1 MDNYQLWKT
10 LHVTSAVL
18 IVGNVTVTGV
28 WAWFLY
34 RQRREVGFRAIAR
47 GIMLTDIIF
56 TLVGGAGLTITGL
69 LMVRAQQLSI
79 MDTPWLRR
87 GVLTLAISTVVWV
100 VSLLPDQLRMER
112 LDQSDDRGMRRL
124 FTRWSVLGWASTV
137 LLFVGLWSMVMKR

>member
-56 TLVGGAGLTITGL
+56 TLVGGAGLTITGI

>member
-1 MDNYQLWKT
+1 MDSYQLWKT

-18 IVGNVTVTGV
+18 IVGNVTVTGF
-28 WAWFLY
+28 WAWYLY
-34 RQRREVGFRAIAR
+34 RQRGDLGFRAIAR

-56 TLVGGAGLTITGL
+56 TLVGGAGLMITGIF
-69 LMVRAQQLSI
+69 MVRAQQLSI
-79 MDTPWLRR
+79 MDIPWLRR

-124 FTRWSVLGWASTV
+124 FTRWSVLGWASTI

>member
-1 MDNYQLWKT
+1 MDSYALWKA

-18 IVGNVTVTGV
+18 IVGNVTVTGF

-34 RQRREVGFRAIAR
+34 RRRREVGFRAIAR
-47 GIMLTDIIF
+47 GIMLSDIIF
-56 TLVGGAGLTITGL
+56 TLVGGAGLTITGI
-69 LMVRAQQLSI
+69 LMVRARQVPI
-79 MDTPWLRR
+79 MATPWLWR
-87 GVLTLAISTVVWV
+87 GVLMLAISTVVWL

>member
-69 LMVRAQQLSI
+69 IMVRAQQLSI

>member
-1 MDNYQLWKT
+1 MDSYQLWKT

-18 IVGNVTVTGV
+18 IVGNVTVTGF
-28 WAWFLY
+28 WAYFLY
-34 RQRREVGFRAIAR
+34 RQRGQVGFRAIAR
-47 GIMLTDIIF
+47 GIMLSDIIF
-56 TLVGGAGLTITGL
+56 TLVGGAGLTITGI
-69 LMVRAQQLSI
+69 LMVRAQQVSI

-87 GVLTLAISTVVWV
+87 GVLMLAISTVVWL

>member
-18 IVGNVTVTGV
+18 IVGNVTVTGF

-56 TLVGGAGLTITGL
+56 TLVGGAGLTITGI

-100 VSLLPDQLRMER
+100 ASLLPDQLRMER

-124 FTRWSVLGWASTV
+124 FTRWSVLGWASTI

>member
-47 GIMLTDIIF
+47 GIILTDIIF
-56 TLVGGAGLTITGL
+56 TLVGGAGLTITGI

>member
-1 MDNYQLWKT
+1 MDSYQLWKT

-18 IVGNVTVTGV
+18 IVGNVTVTGF

-56 TLVGGAGLTITGL
+56 TLVGGAGLTITGI

-100 VSLLPDQLRMER
+100 ASLLPDQLRMER

-124 FTRWSVLGWASTV
+124 FTRWSVLGWASTI

>member
-1 MDNYQLWKT
+1 MDSYQLWKA

-18 IVGNVTVTGV
+18 IVGNVTVTGF

-34 RQRREVGFRAIAR
+34 RQRQVVGFRAIAR

-56 TLVGGAGLTITGL
+56 TLVGGAGLTITGI
-69 LMVRAQQLSI
+69 LMVRSQPVSI
-79 MDTPWLRR
+79 MGTPWLRR
-87 GVLTLAISTVVWV
+87 GVLMLAISTVVWL

-112 LDQSDDRGMRRL
+112 LDQSDDRAMRRL
-124 FTRWSVLGWASTV
+124 FTRWSILGWASTL

>member
-47 GIMLTDIIF
+47 GIMLTDIIV
-56 TLVGGAGLTITGL
+56 TLVGGAGLTITGI

>member
-34 RQRREVGFRAIAR
+34 RQRREVGFRAIAQ

-56 TLVGGAGLTITGL
+56 TLVGGAGLTITGI

>member
-1 MDNYQLWKT
+1 MDSYQLWRT

-18 IVGNVTVTGV
+18 LIGNVTVTGF
-28 WAWFLY
+28 WAYFLY
-34 RQRREVGFRAIAR
+34 RQRGSVGFRAIAR
-47 GIMLTDIIF
+47 GIMWSDVIF
-56 TLVGGAGLTITGL
+56 TLVGGAGLTITGI

-87 GVLTLAISTVVWV
+87 GVLALAVSTVVWL
-100 VSLLPDQLRMER
+100 VSLLPDQVRMER
-112 LDQSDDRGMRRL
+112 LDQSDDRAMRRL

>member
-1 MDNYQLWKT
+1 MDSFQLCKA

-18 IVGNVTVTGV
+18 IVGNVTVTGF

-34 RQRREVGFRAIAR
+34 RQRQVVGFRAIAR

-56 TLVGGAGLTITGL
+56 TLVGGAGLTITGI
-69 LMVRAQQLSI
+69 LMVRAQPVSI
-79 MDTPWLRR
+79 MGTPWLRR
-87 GVLTLAISTVVWV
+87 GVLMLAISTVVWL

-112 LDQSDDRGMRRL
+112 LDQSDDRAMRRL

>member
-1 MDNYQLWKT
+1 MDSYQLWKV

-18 IVGNVTVTGV
+18 LVGNVTVTGF

-34 RQRREVGFRAIAR
+34 RHHREVEFRAIAR
-47 GIMLTDIIF
+47 GIMLTDMMF
-56 TLVGGAGLTITGL
+56 TLVGGAGLTITGI
-69 LMVRAQQLSI
+69 LMVRAHQLSI

-87 GVLTLAISTVVWV
+87 GVLALAISTFVWV
-100 VSLLPDQLRMER
+100 ASLLPDQLRMER